1 MIENSRF
8 AVLDIPY
15 CVWDPELRRTN
26 LEFIKGI
33 DPTYYE
39 YIAATNKG
47 ALQSD
52 GAQYAAM
59 AIRIAYCHGLE
70 TLFSLLCACAQAP
83 DCIIGWLQKYKL
95 EQLRK
100 LVEAIINFRA
110 PIFCKHNIQSLTLE
124 ELSKLI
130 NQFNLNDQNK
140 VQQLQESFTTLWRGF
155 AKDFLDDKLIA
166 EYNNIKH
173 GFRVRPGGFSASV
186 GLEDVPGVP
195 PPPEKMSYLRGS
207 EFGSSFFKSEGIEN
221 EIDKRNPT
229 HFRLKRHSLNWDPKC
244 LVHGL
249 NLISLSLNNILAFL
263 KLVNGADA
271 ESVKLLYPQDES
283 YFEAPWQLSQDILS
297 SEINPTIREE
307 DIVRFSKDEILR
319 VYRQTES

>member
-8 AVLDIPY
+8 AVSDVPY

-33 DPTYYE
+33 DPAYYE
-39 YIAATNKG
+39 YIAAINKG
-47 ALQSD
+47 ALQGD
-52 GAQYAAM
+52 GSQYAAM

-70 TLFSLLCACAQAP
+70 TLFSLLCACIQAP
-83 DCIIGWLQKYKL
+83 DCIIGWLQKYTLK
-95 EQLRK
+95 QLRD
-100 LVEAIINFRA
+100 LVKNIVNYQT
-110 PIFCKHNIQSLTLE
+110 PIFCKFNLQSVTLE
-124 ELSKLI
+124 ELSNLI
-130 NQFNLNDQNK
+130 NDFNLQKEDK
-140 VQQLQESFTTLWRGF
+140 KQQLKESFTTLWRRF

-173 GFRVRPGGFSASV
+173 GFRVRPGGFNVLV
-186 GLEDVPGVP
+186 GPEDVPGVP

-207 EFGSSFFKSEGIEN
+207 DFGSSFFKSEGIGN
-221 EIDKRNPT
+221 EIDKGNPT

-244 LVHGL
+244 LIHGL

-263 KLVNGADA
+263 KSVNGADT
-271 ESVKLLYPQDES
+271 ESIKLLYPQDES

-307 DIVRFSKDEILR
+307 HIVRFSKDEILE
-319 VYRQTES
+319 VYQQSRS